1 MRLRVFS
8 AVIGCSFAVATM
20 PLGAQTGVVAVG
32 SQPRALSGPTDTTP
46 TPTPTDPVARDATTT
61 RVISSPEVKE
71 NISPTS
77 TDSARPSNLAARS
90 ALSPEVKERLRNFER
105 EREAYLQKQRELE
118 KRLRGATEQER
129 ERIRELIK
137 DRRAAWEEQHRQ
149 LQVEMKDRAREM
161 SRTAL
166 RDALDETRKTKPRS
180 GID

>member
-1 MRLRVFS
+1 MSLKVFS
-8 AVIGCSFAVATM
+8 AVIGCSITVAAL
-20 PLGAQTGVVAVG
+20 PLCAQTGVVVVG
-32 SQPRALSGPTDTTP
+32 SQPRALPGATDTTP

-77 TDSARPSNLAARS
+77 TDSTRPSNLAARS

-105 EREAYLQKQRELE
+105 EREAYLQRQRELE
-118 KRLRGATEQER
+118 KRLKGATEQER

-149 LQVEMKDRAREM
+149 SQAELKDRMREI
-161 SRTAL
+161 SRTAI
-166 RDALDETRKTKPRS
+166 RDALDETRPPKTRP
-180 GID
+180 GTD